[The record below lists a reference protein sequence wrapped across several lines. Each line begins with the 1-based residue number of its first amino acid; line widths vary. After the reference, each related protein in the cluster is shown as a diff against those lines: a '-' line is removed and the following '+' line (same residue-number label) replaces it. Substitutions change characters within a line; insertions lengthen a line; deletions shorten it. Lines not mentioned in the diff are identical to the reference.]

1 MGVIIMTNYE
11 IAGDGARADAAG
23 LSISEVSRR
32 TGIPVAGLRN
42 WEQRYGLPRPQ
53 RTPSGQRRYT
63 EADCDL
69 LTEVL
74 RRRAAGL
81 SLSAAMAQAV
91 ASTGEGAGEEPGE
104 RPAQS
109 IFAGIRRHYPALQVH
124 VLAKTIMLA
133 VTRAIEDECG
143 ARAQRPILLG
153 SFQRQRFYQAS
164 ASRWADLARTAE
176 QTVVFADFGHSRL
189 RPGPVAEV
197 AVPEHSPMRR
207 EWTLIC
213 DAPDT
218 PACVTAW
225 EQPGQEERRDRD
237 RTFEMLW
244 SVDPQVVRTAA
255 RIGIGLAA
263 AAIPEL
269 PERIAGRLTGDPGPS
284 SADLRRASGLIERT
298 LDYLARALP
307 GGRVDA
313 GGDPGP
319 GHPGDL
325 GVGGAGERVELE
337 EVPGDG
343 EPEDAADDQ
352 RGPQVG
358 VLAAH
363 GPAQVGHPLVQ
374 ERAH

>member
-1 MGVIIMTNYE
+1 MTSFGT
-11 IAGDGARADAAG
+11 AGDSARADAAL

-53 RTPSGQRRYT
+53 RSPSGQRRYT

-74 RRRAAGL
+74 RHRAAGL
-81 SLSAAMAQAV
+81 SLSAAMAQAT
-91 ASTGEGAGEEPGE
+91 ASTGDGAGEGSGGGA
-104 RPAQS
+104 AQS
-109 IFAGIRRHYPALQVH
+109 IFAGIRRQHPALRVH
-124 VLAKTIMLA
+124 VLDKTVLLA

-143 ARAQRPILLG
+143 ARAQRPVLLG

-176 QTVVFADFGHSRL
+176 QTVVFADFGRSRL
-189 RPGPVAEV
+189 RPGPIAEV
-197 AVPEHSPMRR
+197 ALPEDSPLRR
-207 EWTLIC
+207 EWVLVC
-213 DAPDT
+213 DAPDA

-225 EQPGQEERRDRD
+225 ERPGQERCRDRD
-237 RTFEMLW
+237 RIFEVLW

-269 PERIAGRLTGDPGPS
+269 PERIAGRLSGDPGPS

-298 LDYLARALP
+298 LDYVAGALP

-319 GHPGDL
+319 GDAGDV
-325 GVGGAGERVELE
+325 GVGGAHECVELE

-343 EPEDAADDQ
+343 EPED
-352 RGPQVG
+352 
-358 VLAAH
+358 
-363 GPAQVGHPLVQ
+363 
-374 ERAH
+374 